1 MATGDLGPGRMPTD
15 MSYNCNEE
23 IKRNKERT
31 IRNQNMLIGRNRSR
45 DGGQGS
51 IGVFEQVSG
60 NYTVDVWAVGHGVL
74 DEWLVCVWVD
84 DRVG

>member
-1 MATGDLGPGRMPTD
+1 MF
-15 MSYNCNEE
+15 YNYNEE
-23 IKRNKERT
+23 IKRKKDRT
-31 IRNQNMLIGRNRSR
+31 IGSHNMLVSRICNRVR
-45 DGGQGS
+45 IRGGDGGQGS